1 MEDVCHGSAPIA
13 CADEPIGACCQSEDV
28 IPPGAHQQHV
38 AISATTMIMRL
49 AEEKTSREAR

>member
-1 MEDVCHGSAPIA
+1 MEDVCHGSAPLA

-38 AISATTMIMRL
+38 AISTATMIIRL
-49 AEEKTSREAR
+49 AEEKTSRE